1 MLNNLYGRR
10 GKEEID
16 AFCCSY
22 TWEIHRNDRR
32 AYIFMDIDTSLTQ
45 HISHNGNGKTPV
57 ATHSVYLALGSNL
70 GDRRAPPAV
79 ATRRPAGVMACTTA
93 FPGCFIV
100 PGRFTKQTRFLNTV
114 TRGVAKPSPP

>member
-70 GDRRAPPAV
+70 GDRRGAPAAPLHPLREAKE
-79 ATRRPAGVMACTTA
+79 TTNLSSA
-93 FPGCFIV
+93 YYTETLWYYKHPRLFNIV
-100 PGRFTKQTRFLNTV
+100 PR
-114 TRGVAKPSPP
+114 